1 MVCRR
6 FYWAAAFAATRRLF
20 HVLSLWH
27 LCLVFCT
34 WSFESLCQASLLILC
49 GFCATVIGLSS
60 DVSIFVV
67 RSLVVVLQL
76 GLFVVSDVIFS
87 FKFFCSAMLASRA
100 FLHVVWC
107 SELLSAAVFAMFVCR
122 ARCCVSLYMHMRVL

>member
-1 MVCRR
+1 MASVPC
-6 FYWAAAFAATRRLF
+6 
-20 HVLSLWH
+20 
-27 LCLVFCT
+27 FCT

-107 SELLSAAVFAMFVCR
+107 SELLSAVLLCSSVALAAVCHCICVCECFDLSCSC
-122 ARCCVSLYMHMRVL
+122 AICYV